1 MRPRFTTTAPTIGLG
16 NVRPRP
22 FRASRRVIPRYLTSS
37 AERRSIWLH
46 AAEPVAELPL
56 FCGQVVVVRRVGSH
70 FERDTLHYSNA
81 AEPQSAD
88 FFRIVGQQG
97 DISYLQVMQYIGCNP
112 IVTLVGRKTERV
124 IRFHGIKTARL
135 VLICFYFVAKTD
147 APPFLIQIQEDA
159 ATRPLY
165 HFKTHPQLLPAVAHE
180 RTERVPRQTL
190 GVDPHQHR
198 LFYVARDERDV
209 FALVEYGV
217 IDVYIKRTVFR
228 RKLRGGLAHDR

>member
-56 FCGQVVVVRRVGSH
+56 FCGQVVVVRRVGSR

-97 DISYLQVMQYIGCNP
+97 DVPYFQIAQYVGRNP
-112 IVTLVGRKTERV
+112 VIALVGRKTERV
-124 IRFHGIKTARL
+124 IRFHGIKPAGL
-135 VLICFYFVAKTD
+135 VRICFYFVAKAD

-159 ATRPLY
+159 ATRLPY
-165 HFKTHPQLLPAVAHE
+165 HFKTHPQLLSAITHE
-180 RTERVPRQTL
+180 R
-190 GVDPHQHR
+190 
-198 LFYVARDERDV
+198 
-209 FALVEYGV
+209 
-217 IDVYIKRTVFR
+217 
-228 RKLRGGLAHDR
+228 